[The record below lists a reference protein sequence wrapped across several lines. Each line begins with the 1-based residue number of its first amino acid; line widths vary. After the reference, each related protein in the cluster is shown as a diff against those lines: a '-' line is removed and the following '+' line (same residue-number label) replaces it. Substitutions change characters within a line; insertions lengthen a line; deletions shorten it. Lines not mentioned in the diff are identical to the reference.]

1 MESETTTDLRTT
13 GPTTFTIAVAP
24 GVDLYVLVDDA
35 GMSAWLRWTDGAIE
49 VPLGEA

>member
-1 MESETTTDLRTT
+1 VESALDLRTT

-24 GVDLYVLVDDA
+24 GIDLYVLVDDA
-35 GMSAWLRWTDGAIE
+35 GMSAWLRWQDGAIE